1 MSRSFPI
8 PDPLPLSEQR
18 GQTYPSLVALMQR
31 LLAENGCP
39 WDREQDMKSLRR
51 YVLEEACE
59 VIDAI
64 DALGIAKDTMFLF
77 GSDNGPEFRRPWRG
91 TAGMWTGTYHTSME
105 GSLRVP
111 CMIKWP
117 GKIPSRASNE
127 MVSNWR
133 SQAYELIDPTR
144 FSWFRGVAGQYSFT
158 DCW

>member
-1 MSRSFPI
+1 MRIEINVAVINGGDGVGPLAKRRVIERSFA
-8 PDPLPLSEQR
+8 S
-18 GQTYPSLVALMQR
+18 AL
-31 LLAENGCP
+31 
-39 WDREQDMKSLRR
+39 
-51 YVLEEACE
+51 
-59 VIDAI
+59 
-64 DALGIAKDTMFLF
+64 
-77 GSDNGPEFRRPWRG
+77 
-91 TAGMWTGTYHTSME
+91 E